1 MRSVFYL
8 FIVETVAAKQN
19 KKSTVHVKPDVHQ
32 PGITNEKII
41 PKAIRI
47 RCNNNKAAIVKRG
60 FHSNLSG
67 ISINR
72 DRNKISYRIGIL
84 IL

>member
-41 PKAIRI
+41 PKAIM
-47 RCNNNKAAIVKRG
+47 
-60 FHSNLSG
+60 
-67 ISINR
+67 
-72 DRNKISYRIGIL
+72 DTMQ
-84 IL
+84 